1 MQITRIIR
9 FAAVTGAAVVMT
21 AASARAG
28 TITFNTAQTG
38 SGGTGF
44 NGSGNLVLNSSS
56 GAEATL
62 AFVPDMNSVNAVPG
76 NVNFGNFT
84 LACASCSTQAG
95 GLGSSFAA
103 FTFDVVITDVT
114 DGATGIFVGTAA
126 AGSVFLDASTI
137 TLNWLPLQLGPGT
150 SNSTSGSF
158 GPTSFQTVVQTKI
171 VNPKSGAE
179 IGSTT
184 VQGRIDS
191 SAIPEPA
198 TLSLGGGS
206 VGFGLVAPQEGRVPV
221 GISMRMAKP

>member
-1 MQITRIIR
+1 MQIARIIR
-9 FAAVTGAAVVMT
+9 SAALTGAAVFMM
-21 AASARAG
+21 AAGASAA

-44 NGSGNLVLNSSS
+44 NGSGILVLHNSS
-56 GAEATL
+56 GADATL

-95 GLGSSFAA
+95 GSGSSFAA
-103 FTFDVVITDVT
+103 FTFQVVITDVS
-114 DGATGIFVGTAA
+114 DGATGIFVGSAA
-126 AGSVFLDASTI
+126 AGSVYLDASTI
-137 TLNWLPLQLGPGT
+137 TLNWQPLQLGPGT
-150 SNSTSGSF
+150 NNATSGSF
-158 GPTSFQTVVQTKI
+158 GPTSFQAEAQTKI
-171 VNPKSGAE
+171 VNPRSGAE

-198 TLSLGGGS
+198 TLSLVGGALL
-206 VGFGLVAPQEGRVPV
+206 GLGLLRRKK
-221 GISMRMAKP
+221 GLSR